1 MITMAAGEFK
11 AKCLGLLS
19 DVETK
24 RETVL
29 VTKYGRP
36 VAKLVPLELADDID
50 PLEAFRFPG
59 KIEIVGDILAP
70 LYTDDELDEFERNSV
85 RQLHDRS

>member
-1 MITMAAGEFK
+1 MITIAAGEFK

-24 RETVL
+24 RESVL
-29 VTKYGRP
+29 VTKYGKP
-36 VAKLVPLELADDID
+36 IAKLVPLELAEGED

-59 KIEIVGDILAP
+59 KIEIVGDIEAP
-70 LYTDDELDEFERNSV
+70 LYTEEELEGFLRRTLD
-85 RQLHDRS
+85 QLK

>member
-1 MITMAAGEFK
+1 MITIAAGEFK

-24 RETVL
+24 RESVL
-29 VTKYGRP
+29 VTKYGKP
-36 VAKLVPLELADDID
+36 IAKLVPLELAEGED

-59 KIEIVGDILAP
+59 KIEIVGDIEAP
-70 LYTDDELDEFERNSV
+70 LYTEEELEGFLQRTLD
-85 RQLHDRS
+85 QLK